1 MTAVATATSPLPPS
15 TALFTRVAPFLR
27 GLLRSIGQLVTL
39 LFVIL
44 TLLFVLVR
52 VTGDP
57 AVVLAGD
64 YANAATLDAIRDK
77 YGLDDSIVHQ
87 YVRFWAN
94 AVTLDFGDSLRNRL
108 PAMELVLERMPATVL
123 LTASGMAVN
132 LAVAVPA
139 GVVIAASRFAP
150 VRRGLALSVFVAQG
164 IPGYLAGLLL
174 IQLLAVELRWLP
186 STGNTST
193 WSWVLP
199 SLTIATFL
207 APKLIR
213 VIAVN
218 VGEAM
223 GEDFVTMARAQGA
236 GHWRLVARHALP
248 NALLGATTLVGA
260 QVATLLNGIVI
271 TETIFGWPGVGRLL
285 LDSVLFLDFPVVQ
298 AVVLVT
304 TVLVFLSNS
313 VADKALELIDPRLR
327 RA

>member
-1 MTAVATATSPLPPS
+1 MTAVATATSPISPS
-15 TALFTRVAPFLR
+15 TALVTRVAPLLR
-27 GLLRSIGQLVTL
+27 GLLRSIGQLVML

-94 AVTLDFGDSLRNRL
+94 AVTLDLGDSLRNRL
-108 PAMELVLERMPATVL
+108 PALELVMERMPATVL
-123 LTASGMAVN
+123 LTATGMAIN
-132 LAVAVPA
+132 LAIAVPA
-139 GVVIAASRFAP
+139 GVFIAASRFAP
-150 VRRGLALSVFVAQG
+150 ARRGLALSVFVAQG

-174 IQLLAVELRWLP
+174 IQLFAVELRWLP

-285 LDSVLFLDFPVVQ
+285 LNSVLFLDFPVVQ

-313 VADKALELIDPRLR
+313 IADKALELIDPRLR